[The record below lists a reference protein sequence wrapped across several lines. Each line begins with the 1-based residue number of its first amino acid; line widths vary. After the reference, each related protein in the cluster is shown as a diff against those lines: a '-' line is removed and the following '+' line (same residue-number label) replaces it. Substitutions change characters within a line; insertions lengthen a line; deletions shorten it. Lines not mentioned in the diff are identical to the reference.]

1 MLKKI
6 FSGVQPSGNLH
17 LGNFLG
23 AIKNFVSLQ
32 NQENTDCVYCIVDLH
47 AITTKQDPKA
57 LKENIRETLATF
69 IASGIDPKKALYLIS
84 LAVSAHSEGAWI
96 LSCIAR
102 MGWLNRMT
110 QFKEK
115 AGKDKE
121 KASVGLYSYPILMAS
136 DILLYDSTHVPVG
149 DDQKQHL
156 ELCRDIAQK
165 FNLDFNVPDF
175 LKVPEPII
183 QKYFSRIMSLKDG
196 TKKMSK
202 SDPSDLSRVN
212 LTDDKDVIKNKIKKA
227 KTDSLPISE
236 KDIEKRFE
244 AKNLLEIYSSLSEK
258 KIEDTINQF
267 DGRNFSEFKEKLSDI
282 MVEKISPI
290 SLEIN
295 KLLNDKKYLDK
306 ILIEGIEKADKIAN
320 KKILE
325 MKKLLDFKMFVQT
338 QTTPNPNSLKFIPG
352 KAVSNKGPIEITDK
366 KNINNELVKN
376 ILSINGV
383 TGIFLGE
390 DFLSV
395 NKKSEIEW
403 QDLKHIIISYINE
416 FYSSGNELV
425 IDDKSEKNVSEFKEI
440 EKKIIKILETKI
452 RPAVARDGGDIKFN
466 KFENGIVEVK
476 LQGSCSG
483 CPSSVITLKNGV
495 QNLLTHYI
503 PEVKEVIAI

>member
-47 AITTKQDPKA
+47 AITTKQDPKT

-69 IASGIDPKKALYLIS
+69 IASGIDPKKSIIFNQS
-84 LAVSAHSEGAWI
+84 AVSAHSEGAWI

-236 KDIEKRFE
+236 KGIEKRFE

-267 DGRNFSEFKEKLSDI
+267 DGKNFSEFKEELSDI

-325 MKKLLDFKMFVQT
+325 MKK
-338 QTTPNPNSLKFIPG
+338 
-352 KAVSNKGPIEITDK
+352 
-366 KNINNELVKN
+366 
-376 ILSINGV
+376 
-383 TGIFLGE
+383 
-390 DFLSV
+390 
-395 NKKSEIEW
+395 
-403 QDLKHIIISYINE
+403 IIG
-416 FYSSGNELV
+416 F
-425 IDDKSEKNVSEFKEI
+425 
-440 EKKIIKILETKI
+440 
-452 RPAVARDGGDIKFN
+452 
-466 KFENGIVEVK
+466 
-476 LQGSCSG
+476 
-483 CPSSVITLKNGV
+483 
-495 QNLLTHYI
+495 
-503 PEVKEVIAI
+503 